1 MKTRGWTG
9 VGNLHDISPA
19 HLRFRTS
26 ARDKTGR
33 VIKKQEE
40 PDVSNPD
47 HACPEWDPGS
57 EWDSKRRPERNEP
70 CPSTFFPFEF
80 RHGLCLFSVP
90 LPPFV
95 ILHLFSFF
103 QRGLKKR
110 SGGRETRE
118 LAFRGTYGYLFSR
131 RRKYPALFFSLH
143 PLYSSSIPLLSHSL
157 GIRMVCRFDLAKKR
171 APFRSRNKIHRSL
184 FASFQKT
191 ARLTKVSAME
201 ISKFSPY
208 TCWSIKLI
216 CQSKSDCFCNFY

>member
-1 MKTRGWTG
+1 MRSGFGMGFETTARAKWTLP
-9 VGNLHDISPA
+9 VDVFSI
-19 HLRFRTS
+19 RIS
-26 ARDKTGR
+26 ARAL
-33 VIKKQEE
+33 
-40 PDVSNPD
+40 PLF
-47 HACPEWDPGS
+47 
-57 EWDSKRRPERNEP
+57 RPSFAP
-70 CPSTFFPFEF
+70 FF
-80 RHGLCLFSVP
+80 P